1 MSLSLIPH
9 NQDRNL
15 TTHGY
20 VLRTVRDAIL
30 KGTLP
35 GGVRLIQADIAA
47 QLDVSITPVREALRD
62 LAGEGLVVFDPH
74 RGSRVRSF
82 DLEEVREIYELR
94 MALEPIFVARTIDK
108 VTEDDLAQAENL
120 LAQMKEAD
128 NTSAWSEL
136 NRQFHATFAQHETAS
151 RLAQILEGLRD
162 NASAYVNLSLGAS
175 AERRAESDDEHAQLI
190 ELYRQKD
197 LDGTIALTL
206 QHLRTTLLTI
216 EQAHENGLL

>member
-1 MSLSLIPH
+1 MSLSQIFQS
-9 NQDRNL
+9 QDRNL

-20 VLRTVRDAIL
+20 VLKMVRDAIL
-30 KGTLP
+30 DGTLA

-108 VTEDDLAQAENL
+108 VTEDDLAQAEDL

-136 NRQFHATFAQHETAS
+136 NRQFHATFALHETTS
-151 RLAQILEGLRD
+151 RLAQILAGLRD
-162 NASAYVNLSLGAS
+162 NAAAYVNFSLGAS

-190 ELYRQKD
+190 ELYRKKD
-197 LDGTIALTL
+197 LDGTIALTV